1 MHRVHG
7 IAELVARVSEMTAWT
22 RADEGFP
29 KVLSRAYTEDGGWG
43 GGWVDVRSRRG
54 GLSFY

>member
-29 KVLSRAYTEDGGWG
+29 KVLSRAYTEDGGW
-43 GGWVDVRSRRG
+43 VDVRSRRG